1 MFVRNHI
8 DLAHLHFS
16 AKELIASFPTSRIF
30 AFYGKMGSGKTTFIQ
45 EICKALHS
53 ANVVTSPTF
62 AIINEYFTSSGTTIY
77 HFDFY
82 RLKNI
87 SEAYDLGYEDYF
99 INEPKHSILDDHVP
113 FIESGIPAVDIIDI
127 EYPYWHTS
135 QDTLDKISPNSL
147 AVVGE
152 TLLQWILIQ
161 GVDP

>member
-8 DLAHLHFS
+8 DLAHLHFT
-16 AKELIASFPTSRIF
+16 AKELIASFSTSRIF

-53 ANVVTSPTF
+53 ADVVTSPTF

-99 INEPKHSILDDHVP
+99 YSGNYCLIEWPEK
-113 FIESGIPAVDIIDI
+113 IESLLPD
-127 EYPYWHTS
+127 EYIKVTLTEINKGLRNISAERVS
-135 QDTLDKISPNSL
+135 QRF
-147 AVVGE
+147 
-152 TLLQWILIQ
+152 
-161 GVDP
+161 